1 MMVSDIHTDFY
12 ISGPTA
18 ALIDLMPRGET
29 VRHARNG
36 MTILLTTAGEARIR
50 IDDTMYRLSPGCI
63 TVLMPF
69 HRIASDS
76 QSEEFGFRYLCF
88 DFDFMADFPLL
99 IPPEASERF
108 SATPVLRADAQSFEA
123 LMRCYDTML
132 EYAFMQEH
140 PYRSG
145 IVKAQLFTFV
155 SELLFR
161 YGDGVRKIRHSRAEE
176 LTDAFFRL
184 LHRHYGTERS
194 LAFYADRLCVTTKY
208 LSKVIRRTTGRTV
221 CFWIGDFTIKEAKL
235 LLRSTGASVIEIAD
249 MLNFPNSSFFAKF
262 FRRYTGFSP
271 VEFRQKEIG
280 EGL

>member
-1 MMVSDIHTDFY
+1 MTISDLHTGFY
-12 ISGPTA
+12 ISEATSV
-18 ALIDLMPRGET
+18 LTDLMPRGEA
-29 VRHARNG
+29 VRNARNG
-36 MTILLTTAGEARIR
+36 MCILLVTAGEAHIR
-50 IDDTMYRLSPGCI
+50 IDDEAYGLSPRCVV
-63 TVLMPF
+63 VLMPF

-76 QSEEFGFRYLCF
+76 QSGDFSFRYLCF

-99 IPPEASERF
+99 IPPEVSERF
-108 SATPVLRADAQSFEA
+108 SAMPVQRSDAQSFEA
-123 LMRCYDTML
+123 MMRCYDTML
-132 EYAFMQEH
+132 EYALMREH

-161 YGDGVRKIRHSRAEE
+161 YGDGARMIRHSRAEE

-184 LHRHYGTERS
+184 LHRHYKTQRS

-208 LSKVIRRTTGRTV
+208 LSKVIHRTTGHTV
-221 CFWIGDFTIKEAKL
+221 YFWIEEFTVKEAKL

-262 FRRYTGFSP
+262 FRRHTGFSP
-271 VEFRQKEIG
+271 VEFRKNE
-280 EGL
+280 

>member
-1 MMVSDIHTDFY
+1 MMISNLHTGFY
-12 ISGPTA
+12 ISEATSV
-18 ALIDLMPRGET
+18 LTDLMPRGEA
-29 VRHARNG
+29 VRHACNG
-36 MTILLTTAGEARIR
+36 MCILLVTAGEAHIR
-50 IDDTMYRLSPGCI
+50 IDDAPYGLSPGCI
-63 TVLMPF
+63 VVLMPF

-76 QSEEFGFRYLCF
+76 QSEDFSFRYLCF

-108 SATPVLRADAQSFEA
+108 SATPVLRADELSFA
-123 LMRCYDTML
+123 GLMRCYDTIL
-132 EYAFMQEH
+132 EYALMQEH

-161 YGDGVRKIRHSRAEE
+161 YADGARMIRRSRAEE

-208 LSKVIRRTTGRTV
+208 LSKVIHRTTGHTV
-221 CFWIGDFTIKEAKL
+221 YFWIEEFTVKEAKL

-262 FRRYTGFSP
+262 FRRHTGFSP
-271 VEFRQKEIG
+271 VEFRKNE
-280 EGL
+280 

>member
-1 MMVSDIHTDFY
+1 MAVSDIHTGFY
-12 ISGPTA
+12 ISEATSVLTD
-18 ALIDLMPRGET
+18 LIPRSEA

-36 MTILLTTAGEARIR
+36 MCILLVTAGEAHIR
-50 IDDTMYRLSPGCI
+50 IDDAAYGLSPGCI
-63 TVLMPF
+63 AVLMPF
-69 HRIASDS
+69 HRMASDS
-76 QSEEFGFRYLCF
+76 QSEDFSFRYLCF

-108 SATPVLRADAQSFEA
+108 SAMPILRADEQSFVG

-132 EYAFMQEH
+132 EYALMREH

-155 SELLFR
+155 SELLFC
-161 YGDGVRKIRHSRAEE
+161 YGDGARSIRGSRGEE
-176 LTDAFFRL
+176 LTDEFFRL
-184 LHRHYGTERS
+184 LHRHYKTQRS

-208 LSKVIRRTTGRTV
+208 LSKVLRRTTGHTV
-221 CFWIGDFTIKEAKL
+221 YFWIEEFTVKEAKL

-262 FRRYTGFSP
+262 FRRHTGFSP
-271 VEFRQKEIG
+271 VEFRKNE
-280 EGL
+280 